1 MHNHLDQNYNLCSKK
16 YLYLNLKS
24 YCLNNNECINDY
36 LPRTFHIKNGNSDQ
50 EFKNFLNYF
59 N

>member
-50 EFKNFLNYF
+50 
-59 N
+59 